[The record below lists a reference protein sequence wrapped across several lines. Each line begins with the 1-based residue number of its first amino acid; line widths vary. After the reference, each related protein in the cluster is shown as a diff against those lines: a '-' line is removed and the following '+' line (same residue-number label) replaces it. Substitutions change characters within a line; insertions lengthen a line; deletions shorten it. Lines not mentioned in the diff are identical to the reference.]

1 MGTSGSTECGV
12 PQITFRIRTHVAASA
27 SEWMLEVDLLA
38 LVATDQACWRD
49 STLARDIVGFVV
61 HAARFMSASSP
72 TLIAL
77 LHGPDQPGLVARVAG
92 WIFERGG
99 NILHAD
105 QHRDMEAGVFFQR
118 VEWEPAM
125 AGAGENALAVAEA
138 DFTAFARSKLGMHV
152 RVLSSADRPRV
163 AVFVSK
169 ADHCFHDLVL
179 RWKSGD
185 YACDLVGVVSN
196 HTELAEAARGY
207 GLPFVHIPVT
217 SANKVAA
224 EAKQLALLKELRAEL
239 VILARYMQVLSADFL
254 AAFGAPVI
262 NIHHSFLPA
271 FAGGR
276 PYHQAHARGVKLIGA
291 TAHYATRDLDEG
303 PIIHQ
308 DVARVTHRHDV
319 EDLVRKGRDLE
330 RLVLAQAVRWH
341 LEGRVLVYG
350 NKTVVFD

>member
-1 MGTSGSTECGV
+1 MSS
-12 PQITFRIRTHVAASA
+12 SA
-27 SEWMLEVDLLA
+27 DT
-38 LVATDQACWRD
+38 LV
-49 STLARDIVGFVV
+49 
-61 HAARFMSASSP
+61 
-72 TLIAL
+72 AL

-118 VEWEPAM
+118 VEWVPEK
-125 AGAGENALAVAEA
+125 GSSSTDGEA
-138 DFTAFARSKLGMHV
+138 FRAFAASLGMEA
-152 RVLSSADRPRV
+152 RVSSSAQRARV

-169 ADHCFHDLVL
+169 ADHCFHDLAL
-179 RWKSGD
+179 RWRAGEF
-185 YACDLVGVVSN
+185 AGELVAVISN
-196 HTELAEAARGY
+196 HPDLREAAEGY
-207 GLPFVHIPVT
+207 GLPYHHVPLT
-217 SANKVAA
+217 AATKA
-224 EAKQLALLKELRAEL
+224 EAEARQISLLKELSVDL
-239 VILARYMQVLSADFL
+239 VVLARYMQVLSAEFL
-254 AAFGAPVI
+254 ERWTRPVI

-308 DVARVTHRHDV
+308 DVTRVTHRQGVD
-319 EDLVRKGRDLE
+319 DLIRVGRDLE
-330 RLVLAQAVRWH
+330 KRVLAQAVRWH
-341 LEGRVLVYG
+341 LDARVLAYG

>member
-1 MGTSGSTECGV
+1 MSSGS
-12 PQITFRIRTHVAASA
+12 S
-27 SEWMLEVDLLA
+27 
-38 LVATDQACWRD
+38 
-49 STLARDIVGFVV
+49 
-61 HAARFMSASSP
+61 

-118 VEWEPAM
+118 VEWVPREAGS
-125 AGAGENALAVAEA
+125 AGAAAE
-138 DFTAFARSKLGMHV
+138 FARFAATLGMQAQ
-152 RVLSSADRPRV
+152 VLTTARRARL

-179 RWKSGD
+179 RWKAGD
-185 YACDLVGVVSN
+185 FAGDIVAVVANHRDL
-196 HTELAEAARGY
+196 EAAAAGY
-207 GLPFVHIPVT
+207 GLPFHHVPVT
-217 SANKVAA
+217 A
-224 EAKQLALLKELRAEL
+224 EAKAAAEGRQLELLRSLDVDL
-239 VILARYMQVLSADFL
+239 VVLARYMQVLSADFL
-254 AAFGAPVI
+254 ERFGRPVI

-271 FAGGR
+271 FAGGK

-303 PIIHQ
+303 PIINQ
-308 DVARVTHRHDV
+308 DVVRVTHRHDV
-319 EDLVRKGRDLE
+319 QDLVRMGRDLE

-341 LEGRVLVYG
+341 LEGRVLAYG